1 MLVLTRKANESIVI
15 NGDITLTVVE
25 VRGNR
30 VKLGIVA
37 PQEIPVMRRE
47 IAGAADDRPT
57 ARRAP
62 RLALAGVG
70 G

>member
-1 MLVLTRKANESIVI
+1 
-15 NGDITLTVVE
+15 
-25 VRGNR
+25 
-30 VKLGIVA
+30 
-37 PQEIPVMRRE
+37 MRRE